1 MACTNGG
8 KMLKINV
15 NDFITKL
22 EVYEFSQESIVPGVY
37 SNLRKV
43 RNYRWFLNGQF
54 DMDMDIIGLQM
65 DSVLVPVRSVKSNG
79 NKVSNTS
86 IPSADFGNY
95 EFNASRNFYNSAA
108 EKRLEE
114 VQYEKMEPILE
125 GTLGILWLS
134 RNGKKVAVDL
144 GEADVKKTIIA
155 P

>member
-1 MACTNGG
+1 MKKLRFILPTMLFMACTNGG

-65 DSVLVPVRSVKSNG
+65 DSVLVPVRSVKSN
-79 NKVSNTS
+79 
-86 IPSADFGNY
+86 
-95 EFNASRNFYNSAA
+95 
-108 EKRLEE
+108 
-114 VQYEKMEPILE
+114 
-125 GTLGILWLS
+125 
-134 RNGKKVAVDL
+134 
-144 GEADVKKTIIA
+144 
-155 P
+155 